1 MIDIVAEEKPYVKIE
16 SGMDKLTNVD
26 LISMLI
32 GGGNAKS
39 LEIARAL
46 YAKADCNLKKL
57 SMFDKNKLMQVVG
70 MGENKAKTLMAA
82 FEFAKRTLSAKV
94 EFACLDSAT
103 SVYNYLHP
111 KIGYLDHEEFWVLL
125 MNNKYSLLKAECISM
140 GGYTET
146 SCDIRMLMK
155 KALLNNA
162 TVMAVAHNHP
172 SQTTQPSKE
181 DDKLT
186 ERIRKACELMRI
198 YFLDHVIVTDGAY
211 YSYREQERL

>member
-1 MIDIVAEEKPYVKIE
+1 
-16 SGMDKLTNVD
+16 
-26 LISMLI
+26 
-32 GGGNAKS
+32 
-39 LEIARAL
+39 
-46 YAKADCNLKKL
+46 
-57 SMFDKNKLMQVVG
+57 
-70 MGENKAKTLMAA
+70 
-82 FEFAKRTLSAKV
+82 
-94 EFACLDSAT
+94 
-103 SVYNYLHP
+103 
-111 KIGYLDHEEFWVLL
+111 
-125 MNNKYSLLKAECISM
+125 MNNKYSLLKAERISM

-155 KALLNNA
+155 KILLNNA

-211 YSYREQERL
+211 YSYRDQGRL